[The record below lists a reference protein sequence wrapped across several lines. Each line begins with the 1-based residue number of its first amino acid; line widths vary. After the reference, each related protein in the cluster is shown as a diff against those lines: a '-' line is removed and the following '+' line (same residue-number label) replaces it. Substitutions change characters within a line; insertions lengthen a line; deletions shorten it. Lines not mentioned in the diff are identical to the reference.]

1 MQKAVSAVLGLV
13 VLGSLSVAPVSGI
26 AQNQDEKII
35 ESLDLDQ
42 ADVRDA
48 LKIIFKHV
56 GYSYSV
62 DPAVQGTI
70 VIHIEKKP
78 FETVLRNV
86 LNQVEATYRI
96 EGGIYNIVPR
106 PTPVENP
113 DPIDTGSTTQAQTI
127 RRIPIRHADP
137 SLVIRILA
145 GQADIGDQPETS
157 ALQFGG
163 GQGGFGGGGMSGG
176 GFSGGGGFGGG
187 GFSGGFGGGGM
198 SGGFGGGGFG
208 GGLGGGG
215 FGGGGGGFGGGRGG
229 GR

>member
-1 MQKAVSAVLGLV
+1 MAVV
-13 VLGSLSVAPVSGI
+13 PVSGI
-26 AQNQDEKII
+26 AQNQDDKII

-42 ADVRDA
+42 ADIRDA

-106 PTPVENP
+106 PTPVI
-113 DPIDTGSTTQAQTI
+113 DPPSTDPGTTTQAQTI
-127 RRIPIRHADP
+127 RRIRIQHADP
-137 SLVIRILA
+137 SLIVRILA

-157 ALQFGG
+157 TLQFGG
-163 GQGGFGGGGMSGG
+163 GGGLSGG
-176 GFSGGGGFGGG
+176 GFSGGGFSGGGFSGGGFGGG
-187 GFSGGFGGGGM
+187 GFGGGGL

-208 GGLGGGG
+208 GGFGGGG

>member
-1 MQKAVSAVLGLV
+1 LGLV
-13 VLGSLSVAPVSGI
+13 IAGALVAVPVSGI
-26 AQNQDEKII
+26 AQNQDDKII

-42 ADVRDA
+42 ADIRDA

-62 DPAVQGTI
+62 DPGVQGTI

-106 PTPVENP
+106 PAPIPP
-113 DPIDTGSTTQAQTI
+113 DQNLTTGTTAPSQTI
-127 RRIPIRHADP
+127 RRIRIQHADP
-137 SLVIRILA
+137 SLIVQLLS
-145 GQADIGDQPETS
+145 GQADIGTPPETS
-157 ALQFGG
+157 TMAF
-163 GQGGFGGGGMSGG
+163 
-176 GFSGGGGFGGG
+176 GGGFGGG
-187 GFSGGFGGGGM
+187 MSGGGM
-198 SGGFGGGGFG
+198 SGGFGGGMSGGGFG
-208 GGLGGGG
+208 GGMSGGFGGGMSGGGFGGGFGGGSGGGGG

>member
-13 VLGSLSVAPVSGI
+13 IAGALVAVPVSGI
-26 AQNQDEKII
+26 AQSQDDKII
-35 ESLDLDQ
+35 QSLDLDQ
-42 ADVRDA
+42 ADIRDA

-106 PTPVENP
+106 PAPIIT
-113 DPIDTGSTTQAQTI
+113 DPNLTTGTTAPSQTI
-127 RRIPIRHADP
+127 RRIRIQHADP
-137 SLVIRILA
+137 SLIVQLLS
-145 GQADIGDQPETS
+145 GQADIGTQPESST
-157 ALQFGG
+157 LQ
-163 GQGGFGGGGMSGG
+163 
-176 GFSGGGGFGGG
+176 FSGGSG
-187 GFSGGFGGGGM
+187 GGFGGGGM
-198 SGGFGGGGFG
+198 SGGFGGGGGFVG
-208 GGLGGGG
+208 GGGG